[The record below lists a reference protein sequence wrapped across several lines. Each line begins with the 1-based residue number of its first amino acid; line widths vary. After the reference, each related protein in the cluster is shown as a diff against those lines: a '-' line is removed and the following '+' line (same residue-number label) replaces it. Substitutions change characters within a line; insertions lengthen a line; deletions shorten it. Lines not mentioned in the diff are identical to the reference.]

1 LSRILVVDDDDT
13 SLNIITSVL
22 EKHEFEVHATNVA
35 SEAVEVFRR
44 DHFDLVLSDYFMPGL
59 NGDEFLKSVR
69 EVDKETPFVF
79 LTANTD
85 IKIAIELVKSGADD
99 HIVKP
104 IVAEELVFRVNKALK
119 ERENRRIIRQVERE
133 RELLELE
140 HRKLVNWRALYA
152 SKDITQTEQM
162 INLLS
167 RTINQ
172 AGGFLWVDLL
182 KSQLEEAGE
191 GEGITVDRDMIEMIV
206 TAGESQKA
214 IFDYITFI
222 GELDQMELSQ
232 EAVPVTELFGEFETY
247 ARELLATTH
256 DHHPRY
262 LSMMRPSQPI
272 EGSVR
277 IDRHYMREV
286 FHELLVNAVKFSPP
300 HSRILVCL
308 DRNEEDQGRYVDL
321 MVRNTASTA
330 QARDREGNPIVGV
343 PYDYSELVFDLFYTI
358 ESFPSHIE
366 EEHWSDG
373 TGLYVARKLMK
384 RQQGWMKASNGVDY
398 TGDAPETVV
407 SVVVTLPLE

>member
-1 LSRILVVDDDDT
+1 
-13 SLNIITSVL
+13 
-22 EKHEFEVHATNVA
+22 
-35 SEAVEVFRR
+35 
-44 DHFDLVLSDYFMPGL
+44 
-59 NGDEFLKSVR
+59 
-69 EVDKETPFVF
+69 
-79 LTANTD
+79 
-85 IKIAIELVKSGADD
+85 
-99 HIVKP
+99 
-104 IVAEELVFRVNKALK
+104 
-119 ERENRRIIRQVERE
+119 
-133 RELLELE
+133 
-140 HRKLVNWRALYA
+140 
-152 SKDITQTEQM
+152 
-162 INLLS
+162 
-167 RTINQ
+167 
-172 AGGFLWVDLL
+172 
-182 KSQLEEAGE
+182 
-191 GEGITVDRDMIEMIV
+191 
-206 TAGESQKA
+206 
-214 IFDYITFI
+214 
-222 GELDQMELSQ
+222 
-232 EAVPVTELFGEFETY
+232 
-247 ARELLATTH
+247 
-256 DHHPRY
+256 
-262 LSMMRPSQPI
+262 MMRPSQPI

-343 PYDYSELVFDLFYTI
+343 PYDYSELVFDLVYTI